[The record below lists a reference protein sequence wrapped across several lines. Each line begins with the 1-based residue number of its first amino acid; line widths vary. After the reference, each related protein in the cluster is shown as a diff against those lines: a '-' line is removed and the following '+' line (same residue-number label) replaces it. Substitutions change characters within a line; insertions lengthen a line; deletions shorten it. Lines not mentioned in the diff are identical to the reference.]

1 MITGFFRARTT
12 PFRTRSVERDQQ
24 SDAMNIARVAD
35 ALDAAIRNF
44 RIEHEGLSQRLA
56 DVTSRAA
63 IVAGNGS
70 DDYLEREQAVSD
82 RLRELDNEVKNAQRR
97 LDRLTYNISQFEFLR
112 NELQARMSAKGRT
125 TQEKIAYHEAR
136 RPATAS

>member
-1 MITGFFRARTT
+1 
-12 PFRTRSVERDQQ
+12 
-24 SDAMNIARVAD
+24 MNIARVAD
-35 ALDAAIRNF
+35 ALDQAIANF
-44 RIEHEGLSQRLA
+44 RTEHAGLSERLE

-97 LDRLTYNISQFEFLR
+97 LDRLSYNISQFEFLK

-125 TQEKIAYHEAR
+125 TEEKVAYHEAQR
-136 RPATAS
+136 RLPVS